1 MYEVADTEDGRV
13 GMTEAETTV
22 LTALET
28 LIALWDRGEID
39 VHYSADLDE
48 IERAFTDAR
57 NAATL
62 LRGGS

>member
-1 MYEVADTEDGRV
+1 
-13 GMTEAETTV
+13 MTEAETAV

-28 LIALWDRGEID
+28 LIALWDRGEIY
-39 VHYSADLDE
+39 VQYAADLNE
-48 IERAFTDAR
+48 IEGAFIAAR